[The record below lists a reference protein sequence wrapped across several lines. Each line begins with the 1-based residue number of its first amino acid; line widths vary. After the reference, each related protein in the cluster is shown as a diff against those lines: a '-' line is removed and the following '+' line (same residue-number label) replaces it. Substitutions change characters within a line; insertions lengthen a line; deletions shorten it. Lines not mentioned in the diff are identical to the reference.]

1 MNLSRRTMLKGAAT
15 IGAFGAAP
23 AALAGNGRS
32 LTIYD
37 SRIAESRAFAK
48 GRHPRLD
55 VAALHET
62 RWAELRGKL
71 GTPQRIA
78 GLTGWSDWIV
88 ARGLLEERGFR
99 LRSENPVAARLSGRA
114 HLFRWEMG

>member
-1 MNLSRRTMLKGAAT
+1 MKLSRRTMLKGAAT
-15 IGAFGAAP
+15 IGAAGVAP
-23 AALAGNGRS
+23 AILAGNHRG

-37 SRIAESRAFAK
+37 SRIAESLAFAK
-48 GRHPRLD
+48 GRYPRLD
-55 VAALHET
+55 VAALDET
-62 RWAELRGKL
+62 RWAQLRGEM
-71 GTPQRIA
+71 GATQRVA

-99 LRSENPVAARLSGRA
+99 LRSESAVAAKLSGQA

>member
-15 IGAFGAAP
+15 IGAVGAAP
-23 AALAGNGRS
+23 AALAGNHRG

-37 SRIAESRAFAK
+37 SRIAESLAFAK
-48 GRHPRLD
+48 GRYPRLD
-55 VAALHET
+55 VAALDET
-62 RWAELRGKL
+62 RWAELRGEL
-71 GTPQRIA
+71 GTTPRIA

-99 LRSENPVAARLSGRA
+99 LRSETRVAARLSGKTN
-114 HLFRWEMG
+114 LFRWEMG